1 MTTVLVNKIYG
12 KIIDLLED
20 DDNVRSVWGMV
31 WDRKINNVIMLYLV

>member
-20 DDNVRSVWGMV
+20 DDNVRTVM
-31 WDRKINNVIMLYLV
+31 IMR